1 MTTIEICNS
10 YQMSITVTAI
20 FSFIAGRYCAKGIFF
35 LIVFF
40 PVKKVP
46 FLKVR
51 LRTEDVCRYHFPQS
65 IYSSIQYFFSRY
77 DKIWF
82 VLHFPPKSPL
92 STNLVLGS
100 SGAYSLSKSDQ
111 TYKFDEEKNNK
122 KTPELLWM
130 NPIILRVWKVGRSDN

>member
-20 FSFIAGRYCAKGIFF
+20 FSVNAGRYCAIGIFC

-40 PVKKVP
+40 FFLFFFSVKEVP

-51 LRTEDVCRYHFPQS
+51 LRTEDVCRYHILLS

-77 DKIWF
+77 DKYDSYYTF
-82 VLHFPPKSPL
+82 HLNHYL
-92 STNLVLGS
+92 
-100 SGAYSLSKSDQ
+100 
-111 TYKFDEEKNNK
+111 
-122 KTPELLWM
+122 
-130 NPIILRVWKVGRSDN
+130 PI

>member
-35 LIVFF
+35 LFFFFFFFVFF
-40 PVKKVP
+40 FSVKEVP

-51 LRTEDVCRYHFPQS
+51 LRTEDVCRYHFLLS

-77 DKIWF
+77 DKYDSYYTF
-82 VLHFPPKSPL
+82 HLNHDYL
-92 STNLVLGS
+92 
-100 SGAYSLSKSDQ
+100 
-111 TYKFDEEKNNK
+111 
-122 KTPELLWM
+122 
-130 NPIILRVWKVGRSDN
+130 PI

>member
-40 PVKKVP
+40 FAVKEVP

-51 LRTEDVCRYHFPQS
+51 LRTEDVCRYHILLS

-77 DKIWF
+77 DKYDSYYTF
-82 VLHFPPKSPL
+82 HLNHDYL
-92 STNLVLGS
+92 
-100 SGAYSLSKSDQ
+100 
-111 TYKFDEEKNNK
+111 
-122 KTPELLWM
+122 
-130 NPIILRVWKVGRSDN
+130 PI